1 MDLESVKIAAQ
12 ADIQSARL
20 IAGALV
26 TLPAFAAALGLG
38 MYFKSYNEALARN
51 PEVKKDLDAK
61 FTMSFALIEA
71 LGIIPIGLAAAMFF
85 M

>member
-1 MDLESVKIAAQ
+1 MEVEV
-12 ADIQSARL
+12 ARL

-51 PEVKKDLDAK
+51 PETKAALDEKYFLSLA
-61 FTMSFALIEA
+61 FIEA
-71 LGIIPIGLAAAMFF
+71 LGIIPIGIGAAMLFG
-85 M
+85 